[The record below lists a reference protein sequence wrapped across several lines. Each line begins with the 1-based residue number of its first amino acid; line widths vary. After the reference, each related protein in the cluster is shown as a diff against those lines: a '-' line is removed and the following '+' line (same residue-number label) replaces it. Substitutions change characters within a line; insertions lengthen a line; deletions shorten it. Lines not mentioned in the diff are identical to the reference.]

1 MMIIWG
7 SGGDVLA
14 LGAAD
19 SAPCDQCA
27 QQRSFRHVL
36 RYRYAHLWYLFS
48 WVTKKQ
54 SLRVCDGC
62 NHTTALDTKTS
73 EAGRGK
79 PPIPA
84 YRRFGGPVLLG
95 LIAVLVI
102 FGTYRSSQTS
112 KRDAVWLAQPAQGD
126 LSTVDLQTL
135 APAAYGGHAYGVV
148 RVVRVSDETMTL
160 ALPNKGYDK
169 WKGAERDASS
179 RAKQPA
185 YSTDERIEMP
195 LVKLHTLHAND
206 ELRHVYRCVVER
218 LTQRSE
224 QLSGGRGRRA
234 HNRSGRGVH
243 AGSEYRARPPGGE
256 RSRFVSRS

>member
-1 MMIIWG
+1 MIIWG
-7 SGGDVLA
+7 SGGDVIA

-19 SAPCDQCA
+19 SAHCEQCA

-36 RYRYAHLWYLFS
+36 HYRYAQLWYLFS

-54 SLRVCDGC
+54 YLRVCDGC
-62 NHTTALDTKTS
+62 NHTALDTKTF
-73 EAGRGK
+73 EASRGK

-102 FGTYRSSQTS
+102 FGAYRSSQTS
-112 KRDAVWLAQPAQGD
+112 
-126 LSTVDLQTL
+126 
-135 APAAYGGHAYGVV
+135 
-148 RVVRVSDETMTL
+148 
-160 ALPNKGYDK
+160 
-169 WKGAERDASS
+169 ERDASS

-185 YSTDERIEMP
+185 YSTEERIEMP

-206 ELRHVYRCVVER
+206 ELRHVYRCLVER

-234 HNRSGRGVH
+234 QNRSGRVVH

-256 RSRFVSRS
+256 RSRFVRRS